1 MRVDGVRDR
10 VGVNGFRCVG
20 DRRTCVQG
28 QLTCTSAQRWLAG
41 GMQSWDDTTS
51 GDGVVEVEGEVE
63 GVADGDD
70 VTEADRVPEGVMEM
84 VGVLVAD
91 SDRLEEYEPS

>member
-1 MRVDGVRDR
+1 MW
-10 VGVNGFRCVG
+10 VGGVG
-20 DRRTCVQG
+20 DRVCVNGCRGVGVQRTCVQG

-51 GDGVVEVEGEVE
+51 GDGVVEGEGEPE
-63 GVADGDD
+63 GVTDGDD

-91 SDRLEEYEPS
+91 NDRLEDSEPS